1 MWEKDRCDG
10 KRKLKCNAVPTI
22 FPPRSVPYDFPASSD
37 NCKDSNVVNMLIA
50 SLTDE
55 GEVKINFQYQLHSD
69 DIQLKNE
76 QPRGS
81 PSTFASAFPSGEET
95 DWKKRCEE
103 LTHLLTK
110 SESERKKLRDVM
122 KRREELF
129 NRLIR
134 KSYRCGKILKKRLR
148 QLREENRIYDKLKIK
163 LGEIFNED
171 QIKALTNQGVSCRE
185 WSDET
190 IKRAVRLRLACGSAG
205 YQQILDQNIP
215 LPSERT
221 LRRKMNNVELDE
233 DM

>member
-1 MWEKDRCDG
+1 
-10 KRKLKCNAVPTI
+10 
-22 FPPRSVPYDFPASSD
+22 
-37 NCKDSNVVNMLIA
+37 MLIA

-69 DIQLKNE
+69 DIQQPKNE
-76 QPRGS
+76 RSKDS
-81 PSTFASAFPSGEET
+81 PSMFAFANGEET

-129 NRLIR
+129 NRIIR
-134 KSYRCGKILKKRLR
+134 KSYKCGKILKKRLR

-163 LGEIFNED
+163 LREIFNED
-171 QIKALTNQGVSCRE
+171 QIRALTNQGVSCRE

-190 IKRAVRLRLACGSAG
+190 IKRAIRLRLTCGSVG

>member
-22 FPPRSVPYDFPASSD
+22 FPSNPVPYASSD
-37 NCKDSNVVNMLIA
+37 NCIKDNNVVNMLIA
-50 SLTDE
+50 DLTDE

-69 DIQLKNE
+69 DIKQLGNE
-76 QPRGS
+76 QPKDF
-81 PSTFASAFPSGEET
+81 PSMFASANVEEEM

-103 LTHLLTK
+103 LTHLLRK
-110 SESERKKLRDVM
+110 SESECEKLRETI

-129 NRLIR
+129 NRIIT
-134 KSYRCGKILKKRLR
+134 KSYKFGKVLKKRLKK
-148 QLREENRIYDKLKIK
+148 LREENRIYDKLKIR

-171 QIKALTNQGVSCRE
+171 QIKAITNQGTSCRE

-190 IKRAVRLRLACGSAG
+190 IKRAIRLRLTCGSAG
-205 YQQILDQNIP
+205 YQEILDQNFP

-221 LRRKMNNVELDE
+221 LQRKMSSVELDE
-233 DM
+233 DT